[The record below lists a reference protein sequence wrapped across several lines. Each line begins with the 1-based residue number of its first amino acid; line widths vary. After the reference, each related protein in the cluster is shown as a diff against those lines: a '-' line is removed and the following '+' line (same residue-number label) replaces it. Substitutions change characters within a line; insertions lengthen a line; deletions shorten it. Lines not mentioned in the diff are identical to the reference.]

1 MLRLF
6 GDNAMTLPLWLFI
19 LLTII
24 GAVGS
29 LASIAG
35 LVIAVYVL
43 RKERSIEQDVS
54 MLKYEEESW
63 HRKEKA

>member
-1 MLRLF
+1 
-6 GDNAMTLPLWLFI
+6 MTLPLWLFI
-19 LLTII
+19 LLTVI

-35 LVIAVYVL
+35 LIIAVYVL
-43 RKERSIEQDVS
+43 RKERSIEEDVS

-63 HRKEKA
+63 HNKE